1 MTQRNSVV
9 THYKTPLYTLEK
21 KHSLVCGMVQNVN
34 HTSPVKLDDF
44 KNEQSGQL
52 ATNTKIVLIKIQRHA
67 TEDERRVSFHLS
79 TCCSGKKKKMKR

>member
-21 KHSLVCGMVQNVN
+21 KHSLVRGMVQNVN

-44 KNEQSGQL
+44 KTR
-52 ATNTKIVLIKIQRHA
+52 AKR
-67 TEDERRVSFHLS
+67 S
-79 TCCSGKKKKMKR
+79 TCNEYKNSSD